1 MILAV
6 IVLAITWKH
15 LKSTSINRAIKM
27 ALVAVVITAF
37 TAITAGSFPI
47 VEISTGSNQELR
59 VMPPTAFPFT
69 MQQYR
74 DYDTSQFYYRI
85 VVGWPNG
92 LPLYE
97 GMAVDDQS
105 EFILR
110 THLYIAVLLGED
122 ISAGLMISLS
132 VLSFI
137 EKRREQ
143 ERITQLGSPLVVLSV
158 AVLFFIIPD
167 LLSFVSPSLW
177 FRIVFWGLFVFIGV
191 YALSLTMSEKYSPQ
205 IASP

>member
-1 MILAV
+1 MALIAV
-6 IVLAITWKH
+6 I
-15 LKSTSINRAIKM
+15 
-27 ALVAVVITAF
+27 ITAL

-92 LPLYE
+92 FPLYE

-110 THLYIAVLLGED
+110 THLYIALLLGED

-132 VLSFI
+132 VLFLL

-143 ERITQLGSPLVVLSV
+143 ESITRFGLPLVVISV
-158 AVLFFIIPD
+158 ALLFFMVPD
-167 LLSFVSPSLW
+167 LLSFVSPSPW
-177 FRIVFWGLFVFIGV
+177 FRIAFWGLFVLIGV
-191 YALSLTMSEKYSPQ
+191 YALSLIMSEKS
-205 IASP
+205 AHK